1 MKLQVSVDL
10 ISLEKALD
18 LLKEVA
24 PYVDI
29 IEAGTPLIKQEGLHV
44 VKAFKQAYPD
54 KLIFADLKTM
64 DAGELEAELAFEAGA
79 DITTV
84 LAVANDATI
93 AGAITA
99 AQKYGKTVTA
109 DMIGVQNRL
118 QRAMELKQLGIQSL
132 EMHWGLD
139 EQSHHHWDFSELQS
153 IRDTVGISF
162 AVAGGINET
171 TIQQVQSIGADIVA
185 VGGAIYNAPSPRE
198 AARQLREKLSTVV
211 AG

>member
-10 ISLEKALD
+10 ISLEQAMN
-18 LLKEVA
+18 LLKDVA

-29 IEAGTPLIKQEGLHV
+29 IEAGTPLIKQEGLQV
-44 VKAFKQAYPD
+44 VKVFKQTYPD

-64 DAGELEAELAFEAGA
+64 DAGELEAELAFQAGA

-84 LAVANDATI
+84 LAVANNATI
-93 AGAITA
+93 TGAIAA

-139 EQSHHHWDFSELQS
+139 EQSQHHWDFSELQS
-153 IRDTVGISF
+153 IRDTVGIPF
-162 AVAGGINET
+162 AVAGGINAT
-171 TIQQVQSIGADIVA
+171 TINQVQMTGADVVA
-185 VGGAIYNAPSPRE
+185 VGGAIYSAASPGTMAKE
-198 AARQLREKLSTVV
+198 LREKIS
-211 AG
+211 AA

>member
-1 MKLQVSVDL
+1 MKLQISVDL
-10 ISLEKALD
+10 ISLEQALI

-29 IEAGTPLIKQEGLHV
+29 IEAGTPLIKQEGLQV
-44 VKAFKQAYPD
+44 VKVFKQTYPD
-54 KLIFADLKTM
+54 KLIFADLRTM
-64 DAGELEAELAFEAGA
+64 DAGELEADLAFQAGA

-93 AGAITA
+93 TGAIA
-99 AQKYGKTVTA
+99 SAQKYGKTVTA

-118 QRAMELKQLGIQSL
+118 QRAMELKQLGIESL

-139 EQSHHHWDFSELQS
+139 EQAHHHWDFSELQS
-153 IRDTVGISF
+153 IRDKVGISF

-171 TIQQVQSIGADIVA
+171 TIDRVQMAGADVA
-185 VGGAIYNAPSPRE
+185 AIGGAIYGAASPGAMAKR
-198 AARQLREKLSTVV
+198 LREKIS
-211 AG
+211 AFSI

>member
-1 MKLQVSVDL
+1 MKLQISVDL
-10 ISLEKALD
+10 ISLEQALI

-29 IEAGTPLIKQEGLHV
+29 IEAGTPLIKQEGLQV
-44 VKAFKQAYPD
+44 VRVFKQTYPD

-64 DAGELEAELAFEAGA
+64 DAGELEADLAFQAGA

-93 AGAITA
+93 TGAIA
-99 AQKYGKTVTA
+99 SAQKYGKTVTA

-139 EQSHHHWDFSELQS
+139 EQSHHHWATYHEAS
-153 IRDTVGISF
+153 
-162 AVAGGINET
+162 
-171 TIQQVQSIGADIVA
+171 QQ
-185 VGGAIYNAPSPRE
+185 
-198 AARQLREKLSTVV
+198 
-211 AG
+211 